1 MKKLITLILAVIII
15 FGVYF
20 LFNTNSSPAITEKE
34 QIKVLLFFIKAGSE
48 EVVAVQIQVE
58 KENAE
63 RNTLLELLKGPT
75 QRDKYFSVIPKGV
88 KIQSFKIE
96 NGTAY
101 VDFSEELERGIAGSM
116 QVLAIRE
123 QIERTLKQFDSIEE
137 VVIGINGRT
146 EDI

>member
-20 LFNTNSSPAITEKE
+20 LFNTNSSPTITEKE
-34 QIKVLLFFIKAGSE
+34 QTKVLLFFIKAGSE
-48 EVVAVQIQVE
+48 EVVAIQIQVK

-63 RNTLLELLKGPT
+63 RNTLEELLKGPK
-75 QRDKYFSVIPKGV
+75 DPEKYFSVIPTGV
-88 KIQSFKIE
+88 KIQSFRIE
-96 NGTAY
+96 NRIVH
-101 VDFSEELERGIAGSM
+101 VDFSGELEKEIAGSM

-123 QIERTLKQFDSIEE
+123 QVERTLKQFESVNE
-137 VVIGINGRT
+137 VIISINGRT